1 MILAMP
7 TLSASERLLGERLE
21 LLYRAYGPETAETDP
36 ILFLGRYGRS
46 EDLEVVGWIAS
57 AFGYGRVETINA
69 NVERILSALG
79 PQPAAALDATRDFSG
94 MARDA
99 LAGFRHRFHGA
110 REAALLLFTIA
121 RARAEAGSIRA
132 FFEAE
137 YRPEDRDVGP
147 LLSRVVRRI
156 EGFDFR
162 PVLGRRRMP
171 ERCPSRFFFPDPAQ
185 GSACKRWNMYLRW
198 MVRRDRLDLGLW
210 PAIPASRL
218 VIPTDTHVHLVARR
232 LRLTQRRAADWTTAR
247 EITDALA
254 RFHPE
259 DPVRYDY
266 ALCRI
271 GILGLCHPWP
281 GRSRCQECLARPAC
295 SVGRRRK
302 RIESL
307 NHRTIGSLTTKP
319 IAASQ

>member
-1 MILAMP
+1 MIPRMA
-7 TLSASERLLGERLE
+7 TLSASERLLGDRLE

-36 ILFLGRYGRS
+36 ILFLGRFARP

-79 PQPAAALDATRDFSG
+79 PSPAEALDHIRDFCG
-94 MARDA
+94 MVED
-99 LAGFRHRFHGA
+99 LLLGFRHRFHGA
-110 REAALLLFTIA
+110 RDAALLLFTIA
-121 RARAEAGSIRA
+121 RARAEAGSVRA

-147 LLSRVVRRI
+147 LLSRVVRKI

-171 ERCPSRFFFPDPAQ
+171 ERCPARFFFPDPAE

-210 PAIPASRL
+210 PAIPTSRL

-232 LRLTQRRAADWTTAR
+232 LRLTRRKAADWTTAR

-271 GILGLCHPWP
+271 GILGLCHPRP
-281 GRSRCQECLARPAC
+281 GRSRCPECLARPAC

-302 RIESL
+302 DSPRL
-307 NHRTIGSLTTKP
+307 IGSP
-319 IAASQ
+319 APDAVAVNQ